1 MKQFKITVGD
11 KSQITTTGVELYTTI
26 LKKFGVEYTIEE
38 INQPNQ
44 KSLFDND
51 IPHSDVRRMES
62 EGVYE
67 EKFSE
72 ENSST
77 TNMGNW
83 CHPTVTEDVS
93 VKYVYEPNK
102 PL

>member
-44 KSLFDND
+44 KSYLTTITHTQMSVGWN
-51 IPHSDVRRMES
+51 PKVVRRKIFR
-62 EGVYE
+62 G
-67 EKFSE
+67 KFFN
-72 ENSST
+72 NSY
-77 TNMGNW
+77 G
-83 CHPTVTEDVS
+83 
-93 VKYVYEPNK
+93 
-102 PL
+102 

>member
-11 KSQITTTGVELYTTI
+11 KSQITSTGVELYTTI

-51 IPHSDVRRMES
+51 IPHSDARRMES

-72 ENSST
+72 
-77 TNMGNW
+77 
-83 CHPTVTEDVS
+83 
-93 VKYVYEPNK
+93 
-102 PL
+102 